1 MAQQVCNF
9 KHRFPREVG
18 FNYSLSPF
26 LPPSFFTVLNF
37 DYSMSDE
44 NFRFSRC
51 QRRDCLNITIIND
64 CNLEDKEYF
73 TVSLERGRGV
83 NSKFELANLERNVSI
98 TDMDGNTVL
107 SYIHCRQI
115 QAKM

>member
-1 MAQQVCNF
+1 M
-9 KHRFPREVG
+9 P
-18 FNYSLSPF
+18 
-26 LPPSFFTVLNF
+26 
-37 DYSMSDE
+37 DE
-44 NFRFSRC
+44 NFLFSRC
-51 QRRDCLNITIIND
+51 QRRDCLNIKIIND
-64 CNLEDKEYF
+64 SQLEGTEYF

-83 NSKFELANLERNVSI
+83 NSRFEFADLERNVSI